1 MKKIISSI
9 LALVMMLSLFS
20 GCNKSSQTNGTSE
33 QKEEVTLTVLT
44 NRTDIVDTELKDYAD
59 QYKQK
64 TGVTIKWEAI
74 TDYEG
79 DVKVRLNSDN
89 YGDVL
94 LIPNAITVSE
104 YEQFFEPLGKNTDED
119 IKDYLYNTYKAVKNK
134 DTGDY
139 TVYGLTYGLGV
150 DGVVYNKAAFR
161 KVGYNEFPKT
171 LDEWY
176 DASAKLAKEGIIP
189 LAINFK
195 DKWPLAAWD
204 SMTTPI
210 NGKGDYWINIYKET
224 APFSKD
230 KPHGQAFEILYK
242 FVNSG
247 WVEKDLATTNWEQS
261 KADLGQGKVAAMIL
275 GTWAVP
281 QVQQFASNKDDI
293 GFAAIP
299 VNNSG
304 KLYAIAGPDWCM
316 AISKKS
322 QHKKE
327 AREFLFDFINSD
339 FADKQG
345 FVPVK
350 KGAESANPVIK
361 DFLNSGVTILTYED
375 GPVGDETEKRDKI
388 AKEAGIDFWGGIY
401 VQNAAL
407 AAKKGRAEFDKVI
420 KDLNDRWAKAK
431 QKLGI

>member
-1 MKKIISSI
+1 MKKILSMILSI
-9 LALVMMLSLFS
+9 IAATSFLV
-20 GCNKSSQTNGTSE
+20 GCGNEKSTDNSTNKND
-33 QKEEVTLTVLT
+33 VTLTVLT
-44 NRTDIVDTELKDYAD
+44 NRTDIVDTQLKEYAEK
-59 QYKQK
+59 YKEK

-94 LIPNAITVSE
+94 LIPNAIKQSE
-104 YEQFFEPLGKNTDED
+104 LEQFFEPLGKNTDSD
-119 IKDYLYNTYKAVKNK
+119 IKEYLYNTYKAVKNK
-134 DTGDY
+134 DTNDY

-150 DGVVYNKAAFR
+150 DGIVYNKAVF
-161 KVGYNEFPKT
+161 KKIGYNEFPKT

-176 DASAKLAKEGIIP
+176 NASAKLAKEGVIP

-204 SMTTPI
+204 SMATPI
-210 NGKGDYWINIYKET
+210 HGKGDWWINIYKEET
-224 APFSKD
+224 PFSKE
-230 KPHGQAFEILYK
+230 KPNGQALEILYK
-242 FVNSG
+242 FVSSG
-247 WVEKDLATTNWEQS
+247 WVEKDLTTTNWEQS
-261 KADLGQGKVAAMIL
+261 KADLGQGKIAAMIL

-293 GFAAIP
+293 GFAPIP

-322 QHKKE
+322 QHKEE
-327 AREFLFDFINSD
+327 ARKFLFDFINSD

-345 FVPVK
+345 LVPVK
-350 KGAESANPVIK
+350 KGAESSNQVIK
-361 DFLNSGVTILTYED
+361 DFLNSGVTLLTYED
-375 GPVGDETEKRDKI
+375 GQNGDEGDKKDSI
-388 AKEAGIDFWGGIY
+388 AREAGIDFWGGTYI
-401 VQNAAL
+401 QNIAL
-407 AAKKGRAEFDKVI
+407 AAKKSRVEFEKVVS
-420 KDLNDRWAKAK
+420 DLNSKWLNAKK
-431 QKLGI
+431 KLGY